1 MIVGWIVAGLL
12 LVLSAV
18 LLSGHGSFLIAG
30 YNTST
35 KEQQARYD
43 RKKLCRAVGS
53 MLLAVAAFTVLL
65 LLFFSEVLLI
75 VYFAVMI
82 ASVIALNVYI
92 HKKCRSGVPE
102 QEIPE
107 GKSSD
112 KLAAIL
118 GTAIG
123 AVVLTA
129 IIISFS
135 VNSKPPVYTLKNGS
149 LIISTAFGQT
159 VRLSDIQSV
168 ALKNDVPD
176 IGTKLNGLGLGSIL
190 KGRFSTGAGDAM
202 LYVDTSKPP
211 FIYIKTANETII
223 LNDSTKAKTQN
234 LYSELRAD
242 TGN

>member
-12 LVLSAV
+12 LVLSAG

-43 RKKLCRAVGS
+43 RKKLCRAVGAT
-53 MLLAVAAFTVLL
+53 LLAVAVFTALL

-75 VYFAVMI
+75 ACFAAMI
-82 ASVIALNVYI
+82 ASVIALNVYL

-102 QEIPE
+102 QEIPA
-107 GKSSD
+107 GKSSGQ
-112 KLAAIL
+112 LAVIL
-118 GTAIG
+118 GAAIG
-123 AVVLTA
+123 AVTLTA
-129 IIISFS
+129 VIISFS

-149 LIISTAFGQT
+149 LEISTAFGQT
-159 VRLSDIQSV
+159 VRLSDIRSI
-168 ALKNDVPD
+168 ALKDDMPE
-176 IGTKLNGLGLGSIL
+176 IGTKLNGLGIGSIL
-190 KGRFSTGAGDAM
+190 RGKFSTGAGDAM

-234 LYSELRAD
+234 LYSELRTD